1 MKKNILQQKMYLQNS
16 YWNIGVNVANI
27 LINVNLLAA
36 FVANKNLNRINIVLR
51 NLFFTNELVSYSFN
65 NALIA
70 LKIMYLY

>member
-51 NLFFTNELVSYSFN
+51 ILFFTNELVSYSFN
-65 NALIA
+65 NALTA